1 MRFWT
6 KENLGPKG
14 QFPTFAYHNLLWK
27 PLSVYKSKKDI
38 PQSLIEQLSKKL
50 NLNTVNQPLGP
61 LVALMAML
69 RIQNNSEWSDESK
82 RKISVRLENPVMT
95 FPIKKHYNIF
105 WWNDRPFSWE
115 RLWSEWRPITV
126 ISELA
131 PADWR
136 NEFTLRRNDN

>member
-1 MRFWT
+1 
-6 KENLGPKG
+6 
-14 QFPTFAYHNLLWK
+14 
-27 PLSVYKSKKDI
+27 VYKSKKDI

-105 WWNDRPFSWE
+105 
-115 RLWSEWRPITV
+115 
-126 ISELA
+126 
-131 PADWR
+131 
-136 NEFTLRRNDN
+136 